1 MQKILITDFFG
12 TLISSDIEQ
21 AEYKCGYGDLL
32 DTSDRI
38 TNILK
43 DEKYSS
49 KILDKMFVL
58 LDRELKDYLEDGNII
73 KIVTSDG
80 GHCEGA
86 NWFIEQVVPRFNSLK
101 KYKSQIEVYF
111 SNIRQDCCNSILD
124 MVNIYKEKGC
134 KYFNYNG
141 VKFGILDK
149 KEDIFD
155 VIGTTDLK
163 LKELYAIGNEYDDF
177 PMLTKCIMIGGKSAL
192 IKENLYRYKIY
203 LSRTTHAII
212 GDKADMDYWLMIE
225 DLTVK
230 EVSDRS
236 ILNDYKAL
244 RKIIKD
250 ICNKIPYEEW
260 TKSRIIELY
269 EDLRTQELDIQRII
283 EEPIIYEIAKLHMDV
298 EYRTFHE
305 KKLDELRLYPSF
317 RAFKNNEL
325 GNSFTNSDKKYVKN

>member
-80 GHCEGA
+80 GHCEGID
-86 NWFIEQVVPRFNSLK
+86 WFIEQVLTRFNSLK
-101 KYKSQIEVYF
+101 EYKNQIEVYF
-111 SNIRQDCCNSILD
+111 SNIKRDCCNFILNK
-124 MVNIYKEKGC
+124 VNIYTENGC
-134 KYFNYNG
+134 KYFLYNG
-141 VKFGILDK
+141 IKFGILDK

-155 VIGTTDLK
+155 ILQTIDLNRN
-163 LKELYAIGNEYDDF
+163 ELYALGNEYDDF
-177 PMLTKCIMIGGKSAL
+177 PMLTKCMMLGGKSAL
-192 IKENLYRYKIY
+192 IKENLYRSKIY
-203 LSRTTHAII
+203 LSRTTHSFIC
-212 GDKADMDYWLMIE
+212 GKADMDYWLMIE
-225 DLTVK
+225 DLIVK

-236 ILNDYKAL
+236 ILNDYNVL
-244 RKIIKD
+244 RKIGND

-269 EDLRTQELDIQRII
+269 ESLRDQELDIQRII
-283 EEPIIYEIAKLHMDV
+283 EETTIYEIARLHMDV
-298 EYRTFHE
+298 EYRTYHE
-305 KKLDELRLYPSF
+305 KKLNKLRLYPSF
-317 RAFKNNEL
+317 RAFKTNEL
-325 GNSFTNSDKKYVKN
+325 DNSLTNSNKTYVKN

>member
-1 MQKILITDFFG
+1 MKKILITDFFG

-80 GHCEGA
+80 GHCEGID
-86 NWFIEQVVPRFNSLK
+86 WFIEQVLTRFNSLK
-101 KYKSQIEVYF
+101 EYKNQIEVYF
-111 SNIRQDCCNSILD
+111 CDIKRDCCNFTLNKVD
-124 MVNIYKEKGC
+124 IYTEKGC
-134 KYFNYNG
+134 KYFLYNG
-141 VKFGILDK
+141 IKFGILDK

-155 VIGTTDLK
+155 ILQTIDLNRN
-163 LKELYAIGNEYDDF
+163 ELYALGNEYDDF
-177 PMLTKCIMIGGKSAL
+177 PMLTKCMMLGGKSAL
-192 IKENLYRYKIY
+192 IKENLYRPKIY
-203 LSRTTHAII
+203 LSRTTHSFIC
-212 GDKADMDYWLMIE
+212 GKADMDYWLMIE
-225 DLTVK
+225 DLIVK
-230 EVSDRS
+230 EVSDRN
-236 ILNDYKAL
+236 ILNDYKVL
-244 RKIIKD
+244 RKIGKD

-269 EDLRTQELDIQRII
+269 ESLREQELDIQRVI
-283 EEPIIYEIAKLHMDV
+283 EETTIYEIARLHMDV
-298 EYRTFHE
+298 EYRTYHE
-305 KKLDELRLYPSF
+305 KKLNELRLYPSF
-317 RAFKNNEL
+317 RAFKTNEL
-325 GNSFTNSDKKYVKN
+325 DDSLTNLNKTYIKN